1 MYKIKVDKDIL
12 LELEISGNLTTIT
25 AEVLTSVMIVYQK
38 LKQSDRAAAKQ
49 FKENV
54 EDAIKSGFIF
64 EDEEGQEEILNHLNQ
79 WLDKFKKGLFE
90 MLSKDGDK
98 K

>member
-12 LELEISGNLTTIT
+12 LELEISGDLTTIT
-25 AEVLTSVMIVYQK
+25 AEVLASVMIVYQK
-38 LKQSDRAAAKQ
+38 LKQTDRLAAKQ

-54 EDAIKSGFIF
+54 EGAMKSGIVF
-64 EDEEGQEEILNHLNQ
+64 EDEEGQKDILKQ
-79 WLDKFKKGLFE
+79 QLDDLKNELLE
-90 MLSKDGDK
+90 MLGRDGDK

>member
-1 MYKIKVDKDIL
+1 MYKIKVDKDVL
-12 LELEISGNLTTIT
+12 LELEINGNLTTIT

-38 LKQSDRAAAKQ
+38 LKQNDSSVAKQ

-64 EDEEGQEEILNHLNQ
+64 EDEEGQKDILKQ
-79 WLDKFKKGLFE
+79 QLDDLKNELLE
-90 MLSKDGDK
+90 MLGKDGDK

>member
-25 AEVLTSVMIVYQK
+25 AEVLASVEIVYKK
-38 LKQSDRAAAKQ
+38 LKQNDKLAAKR

-54 EDAIKSGFIF
+54 EDAIKSGFMF
-64 EDEEGQEEILNHLNQ
+64 EDEEGRNDILKQ
-79 WLDKFKKGLFE
+79 RLDDLKKELFE
-90 MLSKDGDK
+90 MLGEDGDK

>member
-12 LELEISGNLTTIT
+12 LELEINGNLTTIT
-25 AEVLTSVMIVYQK
+25 AEVLASVMIVYKK
-38 LKQSDRAAAKQ
+38 LKQNDRLAAKQ

-54 EDAIKSGFIF
+54 EEAMKSGIIF
-64 EDEEGQEEILNHLNQ
+64 EDEERQKDILKQRLND
-79 WLDKFKKGLFE
+79 LKKELLERWGG
-90 MLSKDGDK
+90 DGDK

>member
-12 LELEISGNLTTIT
+12 LELEINGNLTTIT
-25 AEVLTSVMIVYQK
+25 AEVLASVMIVYQK
-38 LKQSDRAAAKQ
+38 LKQTDRLAAKQ

-54 EDAIKSGFIF
+54 EGAMKSGIVF
-64 EDEEGQEEILNHLNQ
+64 EDEEGQKDILKQQLND
-79 WLDKFKKGLFE
+79 LKNELLE
-90 MLSKDGDK
+90 MLGKDGDK

>member
-25 AEVLTSVMIVYQK
+25 TEVLASVMIVYQQ
-38 LKQSDRAAAKQ
+38 LKQNDRLAAKQ

-54 EDAIKSGFIF
+54 EATIKSGIIF
-64 EDEEGQEEILNHLNQ
+64 EDEEGQKDILKQQLND
-79 WLDKFKKGLFE
+79 LKKELLE
-90 MLSKDGDK
+90 MLGKDGDK

>member
-12 LELEISGNLTTIT
+12 LELELNGNLTTIT
-25 AEVLTSVMIVYQK
+25 AEVLASVMIVYQK
-38 LKQSDRAAAKQ
+38 LKQTDRLAAKQ

-54 EDAIKSGFIF
+54 EGAMKSGIVF
-64 EDEEGQEEILNHLNQ
+64 EDEEGQKDILKQ
-79 WLDKFKKGLFE
+79 QLDDLKNELLE
-90 MLSKDGDK
+90 MLGKDGDK